1 MPSCALRARPLRG
14 LRPRS
19 GKKLVEKNSSL
30 LFQKIFQLLK
40 IKLIFF
46 INFIKKMK
54 KSLGKLDVEILS
66 KNSGFPKK
74 WKNKEFSLFSPGL
87 GRRCAFGKRCVF
99 TWMCSFCCLKKI
111 PSLLLSSVFSFPFF
125 SFLFFLYV
133 FLFFFCSFSL
143 FENDFLNSFN
153 FENLNNKK
161 SWEIKISSWK
171 STVPGYEATIHKKK
185 QR

>member
-1 MPSCALRARPLRG
+1 
-14 LRPRS
+14 
-19 GKKLVEKNSSL
+19 
-30 LFQKIFQLLK
+30 
-40 IKLIFF
+40 
-46 INFIKKMK
+46 MK
-54 KSLGKLDVEILS
+54 KSSGKLDVEILS

-153 FENLNNKK
+153 FEAENILFKILLYFVLWDFKTSLNFFENVRVFRICQISKILGNVLLGNRLHSLQFPLVKK
-161 SWEIKISSWK
+161 GK
-171 STVPGYEATIHKKK
+171 
-185 QR
+185 RD

>member
-1 MPSCALRARPLRG
+1 MTFWSFFFSRAGTFPSWSCLRFCVYVRRSAPWPLRG
-14 LRPRS
+14 LWPRS

-40 IKLIFF
+40 IKLFFF

-54 KSLGKLDVEILS
+54 KSSGKLDVEILS

-111 PSLLLSSVFSFPFF
+111 LSKNTDKRLSLAFSCLSFSVFCFLLLIISCKSKSR
-125 SFLFFLYV
+125 
-133 FLFFFCSFSL
+133 
-143 FENDFLNSFN
+143 
-153 FENLNNKK
+153 KK
-161 SWEIKISSWK
+161 IK
-171 STVPGYEATIHKKK
+171 VV
-185 QR
+185 

>member
-1 MPSCALRARPLRG
+1 MTFWSFFFSRAGTFPSWSCLRFCVYVRRSAPWPLRG

-54 KSLGKLDVEILS
+54 KSSGKLDVEILS

-125 SFLFFLYV
+125 SFLSLCLSILL
-133 FLFFFCSFSL
+133 LFFFPLWKWFFEL
-143 FENDFLNSFN
+143 F
-153 FENLNNKK
+153 
-161 SWEIKISSWK
+161 
-171 STVPGYEATIHKKK
+171 
-185 QR
+185 